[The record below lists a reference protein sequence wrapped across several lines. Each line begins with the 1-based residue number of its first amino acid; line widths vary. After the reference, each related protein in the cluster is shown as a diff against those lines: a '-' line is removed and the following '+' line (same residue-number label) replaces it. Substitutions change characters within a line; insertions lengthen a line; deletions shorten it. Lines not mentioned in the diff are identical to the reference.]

1 MAKFTFLSVTGQFF
15 YVDAPDG
22 TTLAQA
28 QIIADQQFAA
38 GALTGLRPGDAI
50 SAPGYDVVKF
60 AQSRL
65 DRGTAGVGDTPLVA
79 INSGAT
85 ITALPRLN
93 NVPVQN
99 AITASDYVAQTPV
112 TQSVGPLSP
121 AQVQG
126 LLAAAA
132 RAADQAADVMTEQG
146 IGKYKLTAPQLEE
159 MGYLKPGT
167 SCRYLDLCND
177 DAYQPPVKGT

>member
-1 MAKFTFLSVTGQFF
+1 MAKFTFLSVTGQLF

-28 QIIADQQFAA
+28 QYIADQQFEA
-38 GALTGLRPGDAI
+38 GALAGLRPGDSI
-50 SAPGYDVVKF
+50 SAPGYDLVKF
-60 AQSRL
+60 ALSRL
-65 DRGTAGVGDTPLVA
+65 DRGTAGQDNVPLVA
-79 INSGAT
+79 LNNGAT

-93 NVPVQN
+93 NVSVENP
-99 AITASDYVAQTPV
+99 ITASDYVAQTPV
-112 TQSVGPLSP
+112 TDSIGPLTP

-159 MGYLKPGT
+159 LGYLKPGT

-177 DAYQPPVKGT
+177 DAYQPPVKGN

>member
-1 MAKFTFLSVTGQFF
+1 MAKFTFLSVTGQLF

-28 QIIADQQFAA
+28 QYIADQQFEA
-38 GALTGLRPGDAI
+38 GALAGLRPGDSI
-50 SAPGYDVVKF
+50 SAPGYDLVKF
-60 AQSRL
+60 ALSRL
-65 DRGTAGVGDTPLVA
+65 DRGTAGQDDVPLVA
-79 INSGAT
+79 LNSGTT

-99 AITASDYVAQTPV
+99 PITASDYVAQTPV
-112 TQSVGPLSP
+112 TESVGPLSP

-177 DAYQPPVKGT
+177 DSYQPPTKGN